1 MGDSVP
7 DDYTCERL
15 NALLDETYKTIADK
29 EEKKVKKNSHLNI
42 TNSELH
48 LMEEIA
54 RHGEDGCTITA
65 LAHSLSC
72 ALPSITVAVN
82 KLERKGY
89 VMKKRCPEDRRAV
102 KVSLTKQGNKVNDVH
117 LYIHRRISREIAKN
131 FNEEERIILI
141 RGLEKIIAFF
151 KNELYNG

>member
-1 MGDSVP
+1 MS
-7 DDYTCERL
+7 DDFTCEKL
-15 NALLDETYKTIADK
+15 NMLLDETYKTIADK

-54 RHGEDGCTITA
+54 RQGDEGCTITA
-65 LAHSLSC
+65 LAHALSC
-72 ALPSITVAVN
+72 ALPSVTVAVN

-89 VMKKRCPEDRRAV
+89 VKKERCADDRRALR
-102 KVSLTKQGNKVNDVH
+102 VSLTDRGNKVNDVH
-117 LYIHRRISREIAKN
+117 LYIHKRISREIVKN
-131 FNEEERIILI
+131 FNEEERVILI
-141 RGLEKIIAFF
+141 RGLEKIIEFF

>member
-1 MGDSVP
+1 MP
-7 DDYTCERL
+7 DDFTCDRL

-29 EEKKVKKNSHLNI
+29 EEKKVRRNAHLNI

-48 LMEEIA
+48 LMEEIS
-54 RHGEDGCTITA
+54 RQGTDGCTITA
-65 LAHSLSC
+65 LAHALSC

-89 VMKKRCPEDRRAV
+89 VMKERSPEDRRAL
-102 KVSLTKQGNKVNDVH
+102 KVSLTKQGNKVNAVH
-117 LYIHRRISREIAKN
+117 QYIHKRISRDIAKN
-131 FNEEERIILI
+131 FNEEERVILI
-141 RGLEKIIAFF
+141 RGLEKIIEFF